1 MSVHQTTLYYAY
13 LAIMSIVA
21 SFGLMPLFSGRVSM
35 KQPAIVTAILGG
47 LLLITMVIPSSEMS
61 LLFTASPTSLIA
73 TLTLSACAVLLSSS
87 MSEER
92 QGSVMGNNQALQVRA
107 ESLGV
112 FVAGLM
118 AAVVVKLPLPVF
130 GGVLIVAA
138 LLLVPFRSPQVG
150 NAS

>member
-35 KQPAIVTAILGG
+35 KQLAIVTAILGG